1 MSVIDFPDKR
11 YEMAMSA
18 YRNSYQAE
26 IEDLKAQ
33 PDGIE
38 QRAYITG
45 YYMGLRD
52 TITQIFGITDI
63 DIEGET

>member
-26 IEDLKAQ
+26 IEDLKVQ
-33 PDGIE
+33 DTEI

-45 YYMGLRD
+45 YYLGLRD
-52 TITQIFGITDI
+52 TITQIFGIVDD